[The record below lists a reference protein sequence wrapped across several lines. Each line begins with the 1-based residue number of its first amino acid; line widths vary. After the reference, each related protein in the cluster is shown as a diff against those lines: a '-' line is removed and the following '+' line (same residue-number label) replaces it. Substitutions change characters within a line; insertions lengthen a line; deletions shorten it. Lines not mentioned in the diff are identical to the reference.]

1 MRRERRLVEA
11 FVQLADSLVEEYD
24 PVDVV
29 QGLLDRA
36 VDLLEVDTAAVLL
49 ARDDGELRVLASTSE
64 ATRWL
69 ELLQIQAQ
77 DGPCLQCYR
86 TSERVIVEDLEAAQ
100 DRWPAFAKQALLEGV
115 RSVYALPMRLRA
127 DRVGALN
134 LFSYGETRLSE
145 DDLVVGQAMADIASI
160 AILRARQL
168 ADHKTVNGQLQSA
181 LESRIVIEQAK
192 GILAAQGDLDPE
204 TAFHAL
210 RGYARHSRGRLPDLA
225 RAVVERTIDARV
237 ILAHGDHRPG

>member
-1 MRRERRLVEA
+1 MSRERRLVEA
-11 FVQLADSLVEEYD
+11 FVQLADSLVAEYD

-36 VDLLEVDTAAVLL
+36 VELLGVDTAAVLL
-49 ARDDGELRVLASTSE
+49 ARADGELRVLASTSE

-69 ELLQIQAQ
+69 ELLQVQAQ
-77 DGPCLQCYR
+77 DGPCVQCYR
-86 TSERVIVEDLEAAQ
+86 TGERVIAEDLAVAG
-100 DRWPAFAKQALLEGV
+100 DRWPVFAKQALVEGF

-134 LFSYGETRLSE
+134 LFSSGVERLSE
-145 DDLVVGQAMADIASI
+145 DDLVVGQALADVASI

-168 ADHKTVNGQLQSA
+168 AEHRTVNGQLQSA
-181 LESRIVIEQAK
+181 LQTRIVIEQAK
-192 GILAAQGDLDPE
+192 GILAAQGELDPE
-204 TAFHAL
+204 TAFQAL

-225 RAVVERTIDARV
+225 RAVVDRTIDARV
-237 ILAHGDHRPG
+237 ILAHGKDGR

>member
-1 MRRERRLVEA
+1 MSRERRLVEA

-29 QGLLDRA
+29 QELLDRA
-36 VDLLEVDTAAVLL
+36 VDLLPVDTAAVLL
-49 ARDDGELRVLASTSE
+49 AGEDGQLRVLASTSE

-77 DGPCLQCYR
+77 DGPCVQSYR
-86 TSERVIVEDLEAAQ
+86 SCERVIVEDLEEARDQ
-100 DRWPAFAKQALLEGV
+100 WPAFAKQALLEGFQ
-115 RSVYALPMRLRA
+115 SVYALPMRLRA

-134 LFSYGETRLSE
+134 LFSAGEEHLTE
-145 DDLVVGQAMADIASI
+145 DDVLIGQALADIASI
-160 AILRARQL
+160 AILQARML
-168 ADHKTVNGQLQSA
+168 ADHKTVNGQLQLA
-181 LESRIVIEQAK
+181 LQGRIVIEQAK

-210 RGYARHSRGRLPDLA
+210 RGYARHTRERLPDLA
-225 RAVVERTIDARV
+225 RAVVDRTIDTSR
-237 ILAHGDHRPG
+237 ILAHADHGER